1 MPGYWMYE
9 TSGVLKPVVMAYL
22 RGEDL
27 SREQIA
33 TMRAYLRQ
41 WIMDAAWQGGEIDFL
56 RDRIEDIQTMATLRA
71 WLSTAESEGIDP
83 L

>member
-9 TSGVLKPVVMAYL
+9 TSGVLRPVIEAYL
-22 RGEDL
+22 RGDDL

-33 TMRAYLRQ
+33 IMRVYLRQ
-41 WIMDAAWQGGEIDFL
+41 WLTERWQGRYVPFL
-56 RDRIEDIQTMATLRA
+56 RARVDDIQTMATLRA
-71 WLSTAESEGIDP
+71 WLATAESMGIDP